1 MKLKRLLALGIASL
15 VISTSVPSMA
25 SAATLSATN
34 LVNTAKNY
42 IGTPYRY
49 GGTSLKTGIDCSAYT
64 QLVYKKS
71 GSSLPRTTGQQY
83 QQGKSVSKSKL
94 TTGDLV
100 FFNTGGK
107 GVSHV
112 GIYIGSS
119 KFIHASTSKGVTI
132 SSLNDP
138 YYWKSRYVGAKR
150 PASFGETAVASKPV
164 AKVTYASRAE
174 IANVVVKSL
183 GLHRTHKLA
192 DFPDIT
198 PKTPYYNEIMAAAEA
213 GIFNGNS
220 SGKFDPNSALTRSQM
235 ALVLT
240 DAFDLTATTAS
251 STKIDLPF
259 KDVPKGYYAEEAIA
273 ALYANKVTSGYT
285 NGNFGVDDKVK
296 IQDMQRFMDNLK

>member
-49 GGTSLKTGIDCSAYT
+49 GGTSLTSGIDCSAYT

-83 QQGKSVSKSKL
+83 KQGKAVSKSNL

-100 FFNTGGK
+100 FFNTSGR

-150 PASFGETAVASKPV
+150 PATFGETSVASKPTPT
-164 AKVTYASRAE
+164 VTYATRGQV
-174 IANVVVKSL
+174 ANIVVKTL
-183 GLHRTHKLA
+183 GLHRTGSNMSFS
-192 DFPDIT
+192 DVNS
-198 PKTPYYNEIMAAAEA
+198 KTPYYNEIMAAAEA
-213 GIFNGNS
+213 GIFSGSNS
-220 SGKFDPNSALTRSQM
+220 GRFNPNDPLTRSQM
-235 ALVLT
+235 AKVLT
-240 DAFDLTATTAS
+240 DAFDL
-251 STKIDLPF
+251 STSTEVPF
-259 KDVPKGYYAEEAIA
+259 KDVPSDYWALKYVG
-273 ALYANKVTSGYT
+273 ALYSNNVTAGYT

-296 IQDMQRFMDNLK
+296 IQDMQRFLDNLK